1 MKTYT
6 FILNSKTHEDIHMFF
21 KNRRH
26 MKTYTFILKS
36 KTHEDIHIY
45 FKIEDT

>member
-6 FILNSKTHEDIHMFF
+6 FILKSKTREDIHIFL
-21 KNRRH
+21 NLRH
-26 MKTYTFILKS
+26 VKTHIFLKS

-45 FKIEDT
+45 FKVEDT